1 MKECPKCRMCWEDSY
16 RHCGECGTRFGGEPT
31 AASLGAEWGVEA
43 GKAAEHLQSGEFAKF
58 YSSGLVESTILGKE
72 AKRNGVILATD
83 KRLLIYCSKMFGGYE
98 LEEIPYSAMS
108 SIEIGKGLLGHS
120 ATFVASS
127 NRARVTMMNK
137 GQPERLISFVKSQI
151 GLRPHVAAAPTR
163 APAAPASG
171 TDFVEKIQ
179 ELAALMDRG
188 LLTAEEFQLAKKK
201 LLDPK

>member
-1 MKECPKCRMCWEDSY
+1 MKECPKCRMCWEDSD

-31 AASLGAEWGVEA
+31 AASIGAEWGGDA
-43 GKAAEHLQSGEFAKF
+43 AKAAEHLHSGESAKF
-58 YSSGLVESTILGKE
+58 YSSGLVESTILGKD
-72 AKRNGVILATD
+72 AKRNAVILATD

-120 ATFVASS
+120 ATFIASS
-127 NRARVTMMNK
+127 NRARITMMNK

-151 GLRPHVAAAPTR
+151 GLRPPVVAAPTPPQ
-163 APAAPASG
+163 ATPASG
-171 TDFVEKIQ
+171 IDFVEKIQ
-179 ELAALMDRG
+179 ESAALMDRG
-188 LLTAEEFQLAKKK
+188 LLTSEEFRLAKKK